1 MTSDEYRK
9 VLARM
14 NLRQVDVSW
23 IMGVT
28 GRTGQ
33 RWANGTTPVPQAVSL
48 LLLALEQDRI
58 SPLWLRKHI
67 DDPIPYSH
75 HHWKGGSKWGLEDD

>member
-1 MTSDEYRK
+1 MTCDQYRK

-14 NLRQVDVSW
+14 GLRQIDVSW

-33 RWANGTTPVPQAVSL
+33 RWANGSTPVPQAVGL
-48 LLLALEQDRI
+48 ILWALEQDRI
-58 SPLWLRKHI
+58 SALWLRKHI
-67 DDPIPYSH
+67 KDAIPYSH
-75 HHWKGGSKWGLEDD
+75 NKWRGGKWWGMEDT